1 MRSELVYEIAVVVDV
16 EIAVVVLRFRIVVD
30 CIALHVENQIE
41 TALH

>member
-1 MRSELVYEIAVVVDV
+1 MRCEFIYEITVIDV